1 MQIEH
6 FETLVLVKGTR
17 QAVDVIDARNLCQGT
32 KEGKGGAL
40 SIDARDPYVELLRDP
55 GRLEQS
61 SDEHVDIVQLR
72 AHGATRT
79 APVFHSSCV
88 P

>member
-1 MQIEH
+1 MSAIS
-6 FETLVLVKGTR
+6 VKVPR
-17 QAVDVIDARNLCQGT
+17 
-32 KEGKGGAL
+32 KEKGGAL
-40 SIDARDPYVELLRDP
+40 SIDARYPYVELLRDS

-79 APVFHSSCV
+79 ATVF
-88 P
+88 